1 MRATCRAA
9 SRRQVIA
16 AVSESKVRARAPSGR
31 PRWRLA
37 LPDGTIAFCHQ
48 SLVMTTAPKPARP
61 NFGQP
66 RPVAKKQASEAS
78 GRVVR
83 KRATS
88 MTAPTTARID
98 PPGGAVRATT
108 VRLTPRN
115 EAGLRLLNAELSR
128 PINRLVNEA
137 VAEYIESNAD
147 TLARKLEG
155 TLAKLEGYRRRDPGF
170 RKAIARFVEAEATL
184 EDDTQGRVVEA
195 NAGPAVAMVRETLRG
210 G

>member
-1 MRATCRAA
+1 LPSKPRHDDRTQTSSPELRPAKTCRQEASVRSIGA
-9 SRRQVIA
+9 RRAQARDVDDRADHRAHRPSRRRGPCHDRSLDA
-16 AVSESKVRARAPSGR
+16 AQRSR
-31 PRWRLA
+31 PA
-37 LPDGTIAFCHQ
+37 
-48 SLVMTTAPKPARP
+48 
-61 NFGQP
+61 
-66 RPVAKKQASEAS
+66 
-78 GRVVR
+78 
-83 KRATS
+83 
-88 MTAPTTARID
+88 
-98 PPGGAVRATT
+98 
-108 VRLTPRN
+108 
-115 EAGLRLLNAELSR
+115 R